1 MTNKCGEIFEIN
13 RFCPHNGADLC
24 NAEINSDNYLVCP
37 RHGLKF
43 DLINKGSDK
52 LSKTT
57 INSKKIS

>member
-1 MTNKCGEIFEIN
+1 MTNDAGDIFEIN

-24 NAEINSDNYLVCP
+24 NAEINIENYLVCP
-37 RHGLKF
+37 RHGWKF
-43 DLINKGSDK
+43 DLANEGIDK